1 MIAKRAELA
10 RIEKAVAEQNL
21 SPDEVQRMNHE
32 RESLKRNLDDLRTK
46 VAEVSQQSYN
56 QELMVTKMIDLFEQL
71 LSEYTSLGHLIGIIQ
86 PLADG
91 ETSLGPDGVDYNI
104 QIDMGTEDILH
115 VQTSGQR
122 MSEVIK
128 PALQA
133 YSESFRRQVSELANE
148 QISLEDDLDKVGQR
162 VDGLRADCDNL
173 EVKLKL
179 ASDQAELARRVSSA
193 FWIVRGMVLNLYS
206 NWRARPTT
214 RIVRSA
220 VWRSE

>member
-71 LSEYTSLGHLIGIIQ
+71 LSEYTSLGHQIGIIQ

-179 ASDQAELARRVSSA
+179 ASDQAELARRVSFA
-193 FWIVRGMVLNLYS
+193 L
-206 NWRARPTT
+206 
-214 RIVRSA
+214 
-220 VWRSE
+220 

>member
-1 MIAKRAELA
+1 VIAKRAELA

-71 LSEYTSLGHLIGIIQ
+71 LSEYTSLGHQIGIIQ

-179 ASDQAELARRVSSA
+179 ASDQAELARRVSFA
-193 FWIVRGMVLNLYS
+193 L
-206 NWRARPTT
+206 
-214 RIVRSA
+214 
-220 VWRSE
+220 

>member
-71 LSEYTSLGHLIGIIQ
+71 LSEYTSLGHQIGIIQ

-179 ASDQAELARRVSSA
+179 ASDQAELARRVSFA
-193 FWIVRGMVLNLYS
+193 LWIVRE
-206 NWRARPTT
+206 WC
-214 RIVRSA
+214 
-220 VWRSE
+220 

>member
-1 MIAKRAELA
+1 VIAKRAELA

-71 LSEYTSLGHLIGIIQ
+71 LSEYTSLGHQIGIIQ

-162 VDGLRADCDNL
+162 VDGLRANCDNL

-179 ASDQAELARRVSSA
+179 ASDQAELARRVSFA
-193 FWIVRGMVLNLYS
+193 L
-206 NWRARPTT
+206 
-214 RIVRSA
+214 
-220 VWRSE
+220 